1 MYCIATGVVAPLLI
15 AVGIV
20 ILVAAGLAF
29 ALAGALG
36 TWWVGAVAARLMA
49 DSFSSRLRGKG

>member
-1 MYCIATGVVAPLLI
+1 VVTPLLI

-36 TWWVGAVAARLMA
+36 TWWVAAVAARLMA
-49 DSFSSRLRGKG
+49 DSFSSRLRGKPEQC